1 MILALKALWKFLWD
15 FARSV
20 PWWAWAFLVAVVAFY
35 LYGEHTAD
43 QRETEVRQEYRDRD
57 LAESVK
63 TAQLET
69 KQTEVTTKV
78 ITEYVD
84 RVRVIREKGETITK
98 LVPVYVP
105 LLELPGS
112 WRVLHDAAATGQ
124 VPDPA
129 RTADAPGTDTQV
141 LAATVSDNYATCHAN
156 AEQLTK
162 LQDWVLEQ
170 SKLWQTSANSSGG

>member
-1 MILALKALWKFLWD
+1 MSLFLAFVLKHWRWVAL
-15 FARSV
+15 A
-20 PWWAWAFLVAVVAFY
+20 AFLAAVAGAS
-35 LYGEHTAD
+35 LYRGYQWGKSDGDA
-43 QRETEVRQEYRDRD
+43 EVRAIKAA
-57 LAESVK
+57 LAEAQAEEAIHA
-63 TAQLET
+63 AQLA
-69 KQTEVTTKV
+69 QGQAEVTTKV

-84 RVRVIREKGETITK
+84 RVKVIREKGETITK

-170 SKLWQTSANSSGG
+170 SRLWQTSANSSGG